1 MENSSGEY
9 RLTYG
14 EIDFFITEQVFDGYV
29 DMNKEHKHN
38 YYEVF
43 YVEKGNR
50 LIYLN
55 NTPYMMGPENIAI
68 IPPGFSHKTT
78 SLKGDKQV
86 LKFFGFS
93 KNFFDGFVK
102 DTTTADLF
110 TSSSITVHINE
121 KNVFIIVEMLNK
133 LIELSERMQDELTK
147 ARIRSIIFDVVFN
160 YTDYTNNS
168 KNDEI
173 YDKNGNLS
181 KNTKFLMISNY
192 IKKHIN
198 ERITLEKLE
207 TVFGISKYEI
217 SRNFKKYCGSS
228 FVEYLNTIRINQA
241 CSLLTNTKASV
252 NDIAESVGFDN
263 LPHFSKTFKKYTGM
277 SPKQFA
283 TTAK

>member
-1 MENSSGEY
+1 
-9 RLTYG
+9 
-14 EIDFFITEQVFDGYV
+14 
-29 DMNKEHKHN
+29 
-38 YYEVF
+38 
-43 YVEKGNR
+43 
-50 LIYLN
+50 
-55 NTPYMMGPENIAI
+55 
-68 IPPGFSHKTT
+68 
-78 SLKGDKQV
+78 
-86 LKFFGFS
+86 
-93 KNFFDGFVK
+93 
-102 DTTTADLF
+102 
-110 TSSSITVHINE
+110 
-121 KNVFIIVEMLNK
+121 
-133 LIELSERMQDELTK
+133 
-147 ARIRSIIFDVVFN
+147 
-160 YTDYTNNS
+160 
-168 KNDEI
+168 
-173 YDKNGNLS
+173 
-181 KNTKFLMISNY
+181 MISNY